1 MKTLQQIEPR
11 TPISSLPFTISSP
24 GSYYLTGSLESTN
37 SGITVAIDNV
47 TIDLMGFTIGGAQNT
62 NHPGI
67 SIAGGDDVMRRN
79 VVIRNGSITR
89 FGVGIFVKNTQSAL
103 ISNLIIHQ
111 NTAEGIHL
119 VSIDPGVCTDVTV
132 EQCTVTDNSSF
143 GIYAF
148 TQNQPQNNRD
158 HTIRNNRISGN
169 FTAGVRLVRTQ
180 GCVVD
185 GNTFGKQ
192 VPNELGAFA
201 VWNSLGRNFTVR
213 NFERGNTNGIGVAYW
228 GFNGSETIGP
238 IVDTTGYLPTTNS
251 PWANLSR

>member
-1 MKTLQQIEPR
+1 MSRALVSA
-11 TPISSLPFTISSP
+11 ISFVD
-24 GSYYLTGSLESTN
+24 GR
-37 SGITVAIDNV
+37 
-47 TIDLMGFTIGGAQNT
+47 
-62 NHPGI
+62 
-67 SIAGGDDVMRRN
+67 AGGDDFMRRN
-79 VVIRNGSITR
+79 VVIRNGGITR
-89 FGVGIFVKNTQSAL
+89 FGVGIHVKTTQSAS
-103 ISNLIIHQ
+103 INNLIIHQ
-111 NTAEGIHL
+111 NTAEGIQL

-132 EQCTVTDNSSF
+132 EQCTVTGNSSF

-148 TQNQPQNNRD
+148 APNEPENNRD

-169 FTAGVRLVRTQ
+169 FTAGVRWIRTQ

-201 VWNSLGRNFTVR
+201 VWNSLGRNFTIR

-238 IVDTTGYLPTTNS
+238 IVDVTGYLSVTNNTGS
-251 PWANLSR
+251 PWANFSR